1 MSMIAKA
8 NKILT
13 SSNGVVLEN
22 MLHLINWLFDFMVH
36 FLFFCFYPISST
48 SLLSNNILVD

>member
-1 MSMIAKA
+1 MIAKA

-13 SSNGVVLEN
+13 SSSGAVLEN

-36 FLFFCFYPISST
+36 FLFLCFYPISST
-48 SLLSNNILVD
+48 SLLSNNILVDQ